1 MLNNITPEKN
11 NSFIYFFPAYNFS
24 FVIIEIMMGIGLNIE
39 ILRKYRINYIYEK
52 IVKGE
57 NNLNYNNLSIYI
69 KLLLLFYGKEI
80 KNKKVFQ
87 RNIYFFLIQMNQIFS
102 LI

>member
-1 MLNNITPEKN
+1 MIDIFLSNENLREESKNVLKFLIENLSVEK
-11 NSFIYFFPAYNFS
+11 
-24 FVIIEIMMGIGLNIE
+24 
-39 ILRKYRINYIYEK
+39 KYYDYIYEK